1 MKRSGLRKRSLW
13 ICASQARQISAS
25 ILSIFLKKRNL
36 MRPQLFEISE
46 QLPQMG
52 NVIILNITISTGL
65 FPVVID

>member
-1 MKRSGLRKRSLW
+1 
-13 ICASQARQISAS
+13 
-25 ILSIFLKKRNL
+25 

-65 FPVVID
+65 FPMVID